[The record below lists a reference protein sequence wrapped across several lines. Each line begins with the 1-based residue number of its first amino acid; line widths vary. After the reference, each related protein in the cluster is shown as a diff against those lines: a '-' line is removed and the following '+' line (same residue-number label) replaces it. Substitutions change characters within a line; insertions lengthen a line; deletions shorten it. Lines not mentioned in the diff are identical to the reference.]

1 VEHLIRLVEDLLLFS
16 RSAAALGPPRGR
28 VQLEP
33 LVLEALEAG
42 ARRAQGAGVTV
53 LADSLEPAVVLGEAG
68 ALRRALG
75 NLVDNAIKYTPA
87 GGKVGLSLL
96 AADGQ
101 ACIVV
106 LDTGIGI
113 APADAARVFDPF
125 VRLDAARSR
134 DAGGAGLGL
143 AIVRAIVLAHG
154 GSITVDS
161 APGAGSRFTVRLP
174 LAPPA

>member
-1 VEHLIRLVEDLLLFS
+1 
-16 RSAAALGPPRGR
+16 
-28 VQLEP
+28 
-33 LVLEALEAG
+33 
-42 ARRAQGAGVTV
+42 
-53 LADSLEPAVVLGEAG
+53 VV
-68 ALRRALG
+68 R
-75 NLVDNAIKYTPA
+75 
-87 GGKVGLSLL
+87 
-96 AADGQ
+96 
-101 ACIVV
+101 
-106 LDTGIGI
+106 DTGIGI
-113 APADAARVFDPF
+113 DAADVTRVFDPF